1 MAFVVGVT
9 SGLNI
14 GGAPEMAT
22 AVRKLGYA
30 LMKGANVIEV
40 ALDSPHDIDYNL
52 GLQMR
57 YIAEKMGLTLTV
69 HGSLTVPMTEGEAE
83 QWGRADDHLKK
94 SIWSAI
100 FCGAKYVNFH
110 SCLYYWPEL
119 LTSGEMKYR
128 ATMVDEKGKHI
139 SEKLKE
145 NEKLRNWFVERLWD
159 EYYNYILKE
168 TEIDEI
174 KRGAAAKAEKENA
187 EWRKTLEDMIKKK
200 LQEKLAK
207 GDEWAHFEVGNW
219 VDVYI
224 LMANYMLFT
233 RDRLLESIAGA
244 YPEFKIRWNDK
255 NWMHDKFTE
264 AKKSGG
270 KEGKNFKEFFYGV
283 VGAKYLEGHMGA
295 ILEWMSGELISD
307 IKKLP
312 ISDEEKGK
320 LISTAKKL
328 QICIE
333 IPDARD
339 AAHAGLYTL
348 WRPKQ
353 VILAVKTI
361 REKLKTD
368 RVWALIDFEHIAT
381 QGIDPSFELTDL
393 IKIIPNAG
401 EYVYAVH
408 SNYPNP
414 THVHVPLEIGDT
426 VLYSLFFTLRKA
438 GLGKKNNCY
447 LIFERGGGDDPFKRS
462 VIALRL
468 IADQLEKDTPVD
480 KLPFEFFGMA
490 KPEEMQQMV
499 AIREHALDPLKGL
512 LTVPEEEH
520 GFFGRAAIEKGKAE
534 EWKKEKY
541 K

>member
-1 MAFVVGVT
+1 MTFIVGVT

-14 GGAPEMAT
+14 GGASEMAT

-30 LMKGANVIEV
+30 LTKGANVIEIG
-40 ALDSPHDIDYNL
+40 LDSPHDIDYNL
-52 GLQMR
+52 GSQMR
-57 YIAEKMGLTLTV
+57 YIAEKMGLVLTL

-83 QWGRADDHLKK
+83 QWGRAEDHMKK
-94 SIWSAI
+94 SIKSAVY
-100 FCGAKYVNFH
+100 CGAKYVNFH

-139 SEKLKE
+139 SAKLKD
-145 NEKLRNWFVERLWD
+145 NEKLRDWFVEKMWD
-159 EYYNYILKE
+159 EYYRYILTD
-168 TEIDEI
+168 TEVDEI
-174 KRGAAAKAEKENA
+174 KNSAASKAEKEKT
-187 EWRKTLEDMIKKK
+187 EWRKTLEDMLKKRI
-200 LQEKLAK
+200 QEKLAK
-207 GDEWAHFEVGNW
+207 GEEWAAFEVGNW
-219 VDVYI
+219 VDVYV
-224 LMANYMLFT
+224 LMANYMFFT
-233 RDRLLESIAGA
+233 RDKLLESIASA
-244 YPEFKIRWNDK
+244 YPEFKINWNDK
-255 NWMHDKFTE
+255 NWMYDKFRD
-264 AKKSGG
+264 AKKNSD
-270 KEGKNFKEFFYGV
+270 KDFKEFFYGF
-283 VGAKYLEGHMGA
+283 VGAKYLEGHMSE
-295 ILEWMSGELISD
+295 ILEWMRNGLISE

-320 LISTAKKL
+320 LIATAKELK
-328 QICIE
+328 ICIE

-353 VILAVKTI
+353 VIMAIKVI
-361 REKLKTD
+361 REKLRTD
-368 RVWALIDFEHIAT
+368 RIWALIDFEHIAT
-381 QGIDPSFELTDL
+381 QGIDPSFELFDL

-426 VLYSLFFTLRKA
+426 ILYGLFYTLRKA
-438 GLGKKNNCY
+438 GLGRKGPCY

-468 IADQLEKDTPVD
+468 IAEQLEKDTPVD
-480 KLPFEFFGMA
+480 KLPIEFFGMA

-499 AIREHALDPLKGL
+499 AIREHALDPMKGL
-512 LTVPEEEH
+512 ITVPEEEH
-520 GFFGRAAIEKGKAE
+520 GFFGKAAIEKGKGE